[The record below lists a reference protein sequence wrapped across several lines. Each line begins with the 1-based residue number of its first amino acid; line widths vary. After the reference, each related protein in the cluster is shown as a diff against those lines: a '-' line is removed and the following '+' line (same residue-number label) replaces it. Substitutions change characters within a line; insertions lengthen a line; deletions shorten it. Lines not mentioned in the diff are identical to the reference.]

1 MRPLVA
7 LVGCAI
13 FMATTASG
21 SSSIADRRHEDRRP
35 STPSATVASD
45 QTNTLRYVRRSQ
57 ALRRL
62 REGGSGS
69 RSDAGGQADT
79 RAETPVVVESDA
91 NTDNGDSG
99 SPSMIT
105 FKNGGTTWTYEF
117 TTPGGPS
124 GITKSEV
131 GADSNVD
138 VDEEDVVDILT
149 TATAA
154 PSTASPTPAPST
166 AEPSPSPTDN
176 PTAEPSPS
184 PTSEPTR
191 LCGMS
196 SFHRRVALMLMATQ
210 ASGNLYY
217 GTPHKAALE
226 WLVEADGYQVCP
238 DDPNALQRYTLAVFY
253 YSTLGDD
260 WLDCSA
266 TPTFAEDTCDSVRVG
281 TNDNDD
287 SPKISGDNV
296 WLSPVHE
303 CMWAGVQC
311 IEETKSIDRL
321 EFEGNRLAGSLPT
334 ELGHLTE
341 LRFFYAEQG
350 NIGGTIP
357 TELGQLSNLLVLDL
371 DYNYLTGEAIPAEL
385 YNLSNLAQLDL
396 NHNLLTGTIDSAI
409 GDLKDLQFLQLGNN
423 PITGTIPE
431 ELGNLN
437 LNAGGFENTLLTG
450 TMPSGVCAD
459 PSPSWLVADCAGETP
474 RLVCECCGKCLE
486 TDQLAESDF
495 DGR

>member
-13 FMATTASG
+13 LLATTASG
-21 SSSIADRRHEDRRP
+21 SSSIADRRHGDRRP
-35 STPSATVASD
+35 STPTTTVAND

-62 REGGSGS
+62 REGTGGSGS
-69 RSDAGGQADT
+69 LSDAGGQADT
-79 RAETPVVVESDA
+79 RAETPVVAESDA

-124 GITKSEV
+124 GIKESSEEV
-131 GADSNVD
+131 GTDSIVD
-138 VDEEDVVDILT
+138 VEEEDVVDVLT

-154 PSTASPTPAPST
+154 PSTASPSPAPS
-166 AEPSPSPTDN
+166 
-176 PTAEPSPS
+176 TAEPSPS

-210 ASGNLYY
+210 ASGNVYY
-217 GTPHKAALE
+217 GTPQKAALE

-253 YSTLGDD
+253 YSTLGDG

-266 TPTFAEDTCDSVRVG
+266 TPTFAEDTCDNVRVG
-281 TNDNDD
+281 TVDNDD
-287 SPKISGDNV
+287 SPKISGDYV
-296 WLSPVHE
+296 WLSPVSE

-311 IEETKSIDRL
+311 VEETESVDRL
-321 EFEGNRLAGSLPT
+321 EFEGNRLAGTIPT

-341 LRFFYAEQG
+341 LEFLYVEQG
-350 NIGGTIP
+350 NLGGTIP
-357 TELGQLSNLLVLDL
+357 TELGQLSNLLGLDL

-385 YNLSNLAQLDL
+385 YNLSSLAQLDL

-409 GDLKDLQFLQLGNN
+409 GDLTNLQFLQLGHN

-459 PSPSWLVADCAGETP
+459 PSPSWLVADCGGETP